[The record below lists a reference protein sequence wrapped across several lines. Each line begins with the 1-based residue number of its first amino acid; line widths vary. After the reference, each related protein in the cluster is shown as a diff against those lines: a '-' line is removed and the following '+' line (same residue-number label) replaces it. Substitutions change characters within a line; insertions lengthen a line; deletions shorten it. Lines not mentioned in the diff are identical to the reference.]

1 MRESDDEAIR
11 RSRIFVDTREGAT
24 KEGGDIAIPLKSG
37 VIDADDILAEL
48 KDFATDRDRESDSLM
63 TAVNSQLPKLPV
75 TDVLPELGRALQEGS
90 RAVLSAPPG
99 AGKTTLVPLYLLE
112 QPWCTGKIILL
123 EPRRLAAR
131 AAAGRMASLL
141 GEAVGDTVG
150 YRMRLDNRIS
160 AATRIEVVTEG
171 VFARMILDDPELNGI
186 SAVLFDE
193 FHERSLDADF
203 GLALALDAQ
212 SALRE
217 DLKLLVMSAT
227 LDVERVAALLDEAPV
242 IKSEGRSFPI
252 DIRHSDRAPQE
263 RVEDATARA
272 ILEAHASESG
282 SILAFLPGQA
292 EILRTKERLEQ
303 KLPASTVLVP
313 LYGNL
318 SQKEQDLAIKPAPE
332 GTRKIVLATSIAET
346 SITIDGVR
354 IVIDSGLQR
363 LPVFEPSTG
372 ITRLETVRASRASAD
387 QRAGRAGRTE
397 PGIAVRLWHAGQTA
411 ALPAFTPPQILA
423 SDLSALALDLAHWGV
438 RDPADLRFLDQ
449 PPAPALKEARDLLR
463 MMGALDGQDGIT
475 EMGRQMRSLSLP
487 PRLAA
492 MAIAGAAS
500 GHASAACQLAVL
512 MTEQGLGGPSI
523 DLDDR
528 LRSFRNERGERAE
541 SARKLAA
548 RLAASLPKASTE
560 TNEPASAGAL
570 LLHAYPDRVAIQR
583 GGRGRFVMAN
593 GRGAELPETERLAAS
608 RMLVIADLTGRAA
621 QARILAAA
629 EIDRATVEEE
639 LGPAIIRAD
648 ESVFDLQSRQVRA
661 RKVVRLGA
669 LVLEETPLPAQR
681 DRRRLKPLPRASG
694 CLGLKPCRFPRMRN
708 SCVNALAFSTGPS
721 EHPGR
726 MLVMRRCWS
735 SWRLGASII
744 DPARGDA
751 RSGPPGADAFRC
763 PTGQRHPIRYD
774 GDEPVLAIRVQELFG
789 LKAHPAVAGG
799 RLPLLLELTS
809 PAHRPIQTTRDLPGF
824 WTGSWKDP
832 AHAPANPGAPTL
844 AGGCRSDRNSCCRRP
859 GPAVSTAAVAGGAAG
874 VRACDRQSGAGHPFS
889 AHSPPGTGGV
899 AGASCSRS
907 PANGGSALSDG
918 RTGQSVCPASL
929 RSRHHI
935 LCLAAASP
943 LACPAGFCSDLCLA
957 AGILAL
963 CRAMA
968 SGRTVGGSSRS
979 AAGNLV
985 RDRLHDVVCGFYAYR
1000 VSHEATLLADA
1011 LAATEL
1017 VLEREKHLSQLD
1029 GLAAAAAHELG
1040 TPLATISVVA
1050 KEMERELSG
1059 DERFREDVA
1068 LLRSQSERCRDILR
1082 RLTSLSADNEE
1093 HMRRLPFSSLIE
1105 EVIAPQRQFGI
1116 ELVLVEK
1123 GDRAREPVGNR
1134 NAGILYGLGN
1144 LVENAVDFAQS
1155 QVILTTNHDAD
1166 VVTITIEDDGEGYP
1180 ADVLSHIGEPYMT
1193 TRGRENETAGGLGLG
1208 LFIAKTLLERSG
1220 ATLVFENRDGGEHG
1234 ARVRVSWP
1242 RSVMEMDPR
1251 DA

>member
-1 MRESDDEAIR
+1 
-11 RSRIFVDTREGAT
+11 
-24 KEGGDIAIPLKSG
+24 
-37 VIDADDILAEL
+37 
-48 KDFATDRDRESDSLM
+48 M

-75 TDVLPELGRALQEGS
+75 TDVLPELGRVLLEGN

-171 VFARMILDDPELNGI
+171 VFARMILDDPELNGV

-242 IKSEGRSFPI
+242 VKSEGRSFPI

-263 RVEDATARA
+263 RIEDAMARA
-272 ILEAHASESG
+272 VLEAHASESG

-303 KLPASTVLVP
+303 RLPTPTVLVP

-318 SQKEQDLAIKPAPE
+318 SQKEQDLAIKPAPG

-372 ITRLETVRASRASAD
+372 ITRLETLRVSRASAD

-397 PGIAVRLWHAGQTA
+397 PGIAIRLWHAGQTA

-523 DLDDR
+523 DLDER

-548 RLAASLPKASTE
+548 RLAASLPKAHTE
-560 TNEPASAGAL
+560 TNEPVSAGAL

-669 LVLEETPLPAQR
+669 LVLEETPLPRPTGQAAAEALAAGV
-681 DRRRLKPLPRASG
+681 RL
-694 CLGLKPCRFPRMRN
+694 LGLD
-708 SCVNALAFSTGPS
+708 ALPFSKDAQQLRERLGFLHRTIGAPWPDVS
-721 EHPGR
+721 DEALLEQLENWFVPFQSGR
-726 MLVMRRCWS
+726 TSLDGVDVGGLTQGLQSLIPHEVMRDLD
-735 SWRLGASII
+735 RLA
-744 DPARGDA
+744 PTHFDA
-751 RSGPPGADAFRC
+751 

-809 PAHRPIQTTRDLPGF
+809 PAHRPIQTTRDLAGF
-824 WTGSWKDP
+824 WTGSWKDVRADMRGRYP
-832 AHAPANPGAPTL
+832 KHPWPEDPANAPPTH
-844 AGGCRSDRNSCCRRP
+844 
-859 GPAVSTAAVAGGAAG
+859 
-874 VRACDRQSGAGHPFS
+874 RAKPR
-889 AHSPPGTGGV
+889 GT
-899 AGASCSRS
+899 
-907 PANGGSALSDG
+907 
-918 RTGQSVCPASL
+918 
-929 RSRHHI
+929 
-935 LCLAAASP
+935 
-943 LACPAGFCSDLCLA
+943 
-957 AGILAL
+957 
-963 CRAMA
+963 
-968 SGRTVGGSSRS
+968 
-979 AAGNLV
+979 
-985 RDRLHDVVCGFYAYR
+985 
-1000 VSHEATLLADA
+1000 
-1011 LAATEL
+1011 
-1017 VLEREKHLSQLD
+1017 
-1029 GLAAAAAHELG
+1029 
-1040 TPLATISVVA
+1040 
-1050 KEMERELSG
+1050 
-1059 DERFREDVA
+1059 
-1068 LLRSQSERCRDILR
+1068 
-1082 RLTSLSADNEE
+1082 
-1093 HMRRLPFSSLIE
+1093 
-1105 EVIAPQRQFGI
+1105 
-1116 ELVLVEK
+1116 
-1123 GDRAREPVGNR
+1123 
-1134 NAGILYGLGN
+1134 
-1144 LVENAVDFAQS
+1144 
-1155 QVILTTNHDAD
+1155 
-1166 VVTITIEDDGEGYP
+1166 
-1180 ADVLSHIGEPYMT
+1180 
-1193 TRGRENETAGGLGLG
+1193 
-1208 LFIAKTLLERSG
+1208 
-1220 ATLVFENRDGGEHG
+1220 
-1234 ARVRVSWP
+1234 
-1242 RSVMEMDPR
+1242 
-1251 DA
+1251 